1 MARRKKEEPEIHRV
15 RIAEVAQKLFNEQG
29 MEHTTMNDIAR
40 VAGYSKATLYVY
52 FKDKEELIAYL
63 VCMSMKTL
71 LHYVQNAVTDR
82 RQSTHAIYLCLCKAL
97 EAYQAEYPI
106 YFDMA
111 LEPINIDFEH
121 SKFAESEIEAF
132 QIGEQVNRCVLE
144 FFKIGEM
151 RGDLQGDLCN
161 VASVFTCWGMISGII
176 KMAMNKKD
184 YIVNELH
191 MTKEGFLIQGY
202 ERFYQSIV
210 TEQGRMKIE

>member
-1 MARRKKEEPEIHRV
+1 
-15 RIAEVAQKLFNEQG
+15 
-29 MEHTTMNDIAR
+29 
-40 VAGYSKATLYVY
+40 
-52 FKDKEELIAYL
+52 
-63 VCMSMKTL
+63 MKTL